1 MTAEIGTNIPK
12 SIDILR
18 KGGLVAIPTETVYGL
33 AANGLD
39 EIAVASI
46 FAAKNRPFFD
56 PLILHIGNTN
66 MLNQLVSNVPQ
77 NAKKLM
83 DAFWPGPLT
92 FVLPKTKHVPD
103 IVTAG
108 QTSVAVRMPNHPI
121 VLDLL
126 NLIEF
131 PLAAPSANP
140 FGYVSPTSANHVFDQ
155 LGTNI
160 DYILDGGHCKVG
172 LESTIISFMDE
183 EHPYILRLGGIT
195 KEEIE
200 AIIGPVN
207 ENIHQNS
214 NPTAPGQLDQHY
226 SPFCKLKELK
236 NTDTENLQHS
246 TIIFYSP
253 ESKKCAQLIKQ
264 KEILNFKAL
273 YFTENNTET
282 QAASNLF
289 SILRD
294 LDSKALSEV
303 YFEWAP
309 NHGLGLAINDRLK
322 RAMVKRD

>member
-1 MTAEIGTNIPK
+1 MIAEIGTDIPK

-18 KGGLVAIPTETVYGL
+18 NGGLVAIPTETVYGL
-33 AANGLD
+33 AANGLN

-56 PLILHIGNTN
+56 PLILHIGNPN

-83 DAFWPGPLT
+83 DVFWPGPLT
-92 FVLPKTKHVPD
+92 FVLPKTTKVPD

-108 QTSVAVRMPNHPI
+108 QASVAVRMPNHQTTQN
-121 VLDLL
+121 LL
-126 NLIEF
+126 NQIDF

-155 LGTNI
+155 LGNDI
-160 DYILDGGHCKVG
+160 DYILDGGNCLVG
-172 LESTIISFMDE
+172 LESTIISFMDDNN
-183 EHPYILRLGGIT
+183 PSILRLGGIT
-195 KEEIE
+195 KAEIE
-200 AIIGPVN
+200 AIIGIVS

-214 NPTAPGQLDQHY
+214 NPSAPGQLDQHY
-226 SPFCKLKELK
+226 SPFCKLRELK
-236 NTDTENLQHS
+236 NADVKNLQNS
-246 TIIFYSP
+246 TILFYSP
-253 ESKKCAQLIKQ
+253 ESNICKQLINQ
-264 KEILNFKAL
+264 KEILNFQAL

-282 QAASNLF
+282 QAAANLF

-294 LDSKALSEV
+294 LDSKGLTEV

-309 NHGLGLAINDRLK
+309 NEGLGLAINDRLT
-322 RAMVKRD
+322 RAMAKRD

>member
-1 MTAEIGTNIPK
+1 MTAEIGTDIPK

-18 KGGLVAIPTETVYGL
+18 NGGLVAIPTETVYGL

-56 PLILHIGNTN
+56 PLILHIGNRN

-92 FVLPKTKHVPD
+92 FVLPKSTNVPD

-108 QTSVAVRMPNHPI
+108 QDSVAVRMPNHPTT
-121 VLDLL
+121 LNLL
-126 NLIEF
+126 NQIDF

-155 LGTNI
+155 LGNRI
-160 DYILDGGHCKVG
+160 DYILDGGNCSVG
-172 LESTIISFMDE
+172 LESTIISFIDE
-183 EHPYILRLGGIT
+183 ENPCILRLGGIT
-195 KEEIE
+195 NAEIE
-200 AIIGPVN
+200 TIIGHVN

-214 NPTAPGQLDQHY
+214 NPSAPGQLDQHY

-236 NTDTENLQHS
+236 NANMENLQNS
-246 TIIFYSP
+246 TILFYSP
-253 ESKKCAQLIKQ
+253 ESNICAQLTTQ
-264 KEILNFKAL
+264 REIFNFQAL

-282 QAASNLF
+282 QAAAHLF

-294 LDSKALSEV
+294 LDSKGLSEV

-309 NHGLGLAINDRLK
+309 NEGLGLAINDRLK

>member
-18 KGGLVAIPTETVYGL
+18 NGGLVAIPTETVYGL

-126 NLIEF
+126 NQIEF

-155 LGTNI
+155 LGTKI

-226 SPFCKLKELK
+226 SPFCKLKELN

-253 ESKKCAQLIKQ
+253 ESKNCAQLIKQ

>member
-1 MTAEIGTNIPK
+1 MIAEIGTDIPK

-18 KGGLVAIPTETVYGL
+18 NGGLVAIPTETVYGL

-56 PLILHIGNTN
+56 PLILHIGNPN
-66 MLNQLVSNVPQ
+66 MLNQLVSNVPH

-92 FVLPKTKHVPD
+92 FVLPKTTNVPD

-108 QTSVAVRMPNHPI
+108 QESVAVRMPNHQTT
-121 VLDLL
+121 LNLL
-126 NLIEF
+126 NQIDF

-140 FGYVSPTSANHVFDQ
+140 FGYVSPTTASHVFDQ
-155 LGTNI
+155 LGAKI
-160 DYILDGGHCKVG
+160 DYILDGGNCKVG
-172 LESTIISFMDE
+172 LESTIISFMDAAN
-183 EHPYILRLGGIT
+183 PCILRLGGIT
-195 KEEIE
+195 KAEIE
-200 AIIGPVN
+200 AIVGHVN

-214 NPTAPGQLDQHY
+214 NPSVPGQLDQHY

-236 NTDTENLQHS
+236 NTDVENLHNS
-246 TIIFYSP
+246 TILFYSP
-253 ESKKCAQLIKQ
+253 ESNICEQLISQ
-264 KEILNFKAL
+264 KDILNFQAL
-273 YFTENNTET
+273 YFTQNNTET

-294 LDSKALSEV
+294 LDSKGLSEV

-322 RAMVKRD
+322 RAMAKRD

>member
-1 MTAEIGTNIPK
+1 MSAEIGTDIPK

-18 KGGLVAIPTETVYGL
+18 NGGLVAIPTETVYGL
-33 AANGLD
+33 AANGFN

-56 PLILHIGNTN
+56 PLILHIGNPN

-77 NAKKLM
+77 NAKILM

-92 FVLPKTKHVPD
+92 FVLPKTSNVPD

-108 QTSVAVRMPNHPI
+108 QESVAVRIPNHQTT
-121 VLDLL
+121 LDLL
-126 NLIEF
+126 NQLDF

-140 FGYVSPTSANHVFDQ
+140 FGYVSPTKANHVLDQ
-155 LGTNI
+155 LGNRI
-160 DYILDGGHCKVG
+160 DYILDGGNCNVG

-183 EHPYILRLGGIT
+183 ANPCILRLGGIT
-195 KEEIE
+195 KAEIE
-200 AIIGPVN
+200 AIIGNVS

-214 NPTAPGQLDQHY
+214 NPSAPGQLDQHY
-226 SPFCKLKELK
+226 SPFCKLKELE
-236 NTDTENLQHS
+236 NANIENLQNS
-246 TIIFYSP
+246 TLLFYSP
-253 ESKKCAQLIKQ
+253 ESKNCVQFINQ
-264 KEILNFKAL
+264 KEILNFQAL

-294 LDSKALSEV
+294 LDSKGLSEV

-309 NHGLGLAINDRLK
+309 NEGLGLAINDRLK